1 MFTEATLELFL
12 EAYRHGIFP
21 MAEKAD
27 DLHYNFYAPEMRAQ
41 LSITDLHIP
50 KSLLKRIKQVPYDIK
65 INTDFSSVIDACA
78 ESAVGRESTWINKP
92 IRDCFI
98 ELHNQ
103 GYAHSVEAWENN
115 KLVGGLYGLA
125 IGAVFCGESMF
136 SRATDASKICLIH
149 LCARLH
155 KGGFTTLDTQ
165 FVNDHLKQFGV
176 FEIPQ
181 KEYEIKIK
189 TEMDKQ
195 ADFILEG
202 KKEEEILEN
211 YLRGRSTITL

>member
-1 MFTEATLELFL
+1 MFTEATPELFL

-21 MAEKAD
+21 MAEHAE

-41 LSITDLHIP
+41 LSIPNLHIP
-50 KSLLKRIKQVPYDIK
+50 KSLLKRVKQRPYEIK
-65 INTDFSSVIDACA
+65 INTDFIGVIDACA
-78 ESAVGRESTWINKP
+78 ESAKGRESTWINKP

-98 ELHNQ
+98 ELHAQ
-103 GYAHSVEAWENN
+103 GFAHSVEAWDNN

-136 SRATDASKICLIH
+136 SRVTDASKICLVH
-149 LCARLH
+149 LCARLQS
-155 KGGFTTLDTQ
+155 GGFTTLDTQ
-165 FVNDHLKQFGV
+165 FVNDHLKQFAV

-181 KEYEIKIK
+181 KDYEEKIK
-189 TEMDKQ
+189 SEMNRQ

-202 KKEEEILEN
+202 KKAEKILES
-211 YLRGRSTITL
+211 YFYDRKF